1 MYKIVYN
8 VPAEVFLNDAA
19 ELLHAH
25 WKELAVNQDK
35 VFLKPDVNKY
45 VLLQENGMLHNLVAY
60 DNNKVIGYSVIIIQP
75 HIHYV
80 DTIFAAVDVIYV
92 DKKYRNNNIGAR
104 LLIATERLA
113 KEKGVH
119 VITHHAKPNVPMIV
133 KPLQK
138 MGYTLYE
145 QMYGKYVGE

>member
-1 MYKIVYN
+1 
-8 VPAEVFLNDAA
+8 
-19 ELLHAH
+19 
-25 WKELAVNQDK
+25 
-35 VFLKPDVNKY
+35 
-45 VLLQENGMLHNLVAY
+45 
-60 DNNKVIGYSVIIIQP
+60 
-75 HIHYV
+75 
-80 DTIFAAVDVIYV
+80 V
-92 DKKYRNNNIGAR
+92 DKEYRNNNIGAR